1 MLRQLSNLQNNPQQK
16 NTKQTKIESP
26 TKILMLFFSQP
37 LSQYFISVNLTQIHT
52 NDQKKGTRGS
62 TFHFH
67 FVTGERKKKK
77 HSAAEEG
84 KVFVNWKISSLKKK
98 KTPSIYIP
106 PKPPSPF
113 MPSLLSI
120 SKLLLRA
127 SGGMITER
135 RGL

>member
-1 MLRQLSNLQNNPQQK
+1 M
-16 NTKQTKIESP
+16 
-26 TKILMLFFSQP
+26 LMLFFSQP
-37 LSQYFISVNLTQIHT
+37 LSQYFISVKLTQIHT
-52 NDQKKGTRGS
+52 NDKKKHSWIHVSFPFCHR
-62 TFHFH
+62 
-67 FVTGERKKKK
+67 RKKKK
-77 HSAAEEG
+77 KQSAAEEG